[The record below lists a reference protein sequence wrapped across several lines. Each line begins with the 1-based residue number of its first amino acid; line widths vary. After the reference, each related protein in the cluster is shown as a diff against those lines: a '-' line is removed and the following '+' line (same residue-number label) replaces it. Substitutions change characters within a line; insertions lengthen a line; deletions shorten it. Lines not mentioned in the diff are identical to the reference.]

1 MKSELIWEG
10 NDFKQSLTLITDAVN
25 SAKSLEFL
33 PWLLLVLEDYF
44 SANHQAR
51 IEQIFGYFDSNEVF
65 DLVYD
70 IIDIHLQLES
80 NLENSHKMILERT
93 NHRTM
98 SLHKI

>member
-1 MKSELIWEG
+1 MHSTKLQSCAQRKVRMKSEIGG

-33 PWLLLVLEDYF
+33 PWLLWVLEDYF

-70 IIDIHLQLES
+70 IIDNRLRLES
-80 NLENSHKMILERT
+80 NLEN
-93 NHRTM
+93 
-98 SLHKI
+98 